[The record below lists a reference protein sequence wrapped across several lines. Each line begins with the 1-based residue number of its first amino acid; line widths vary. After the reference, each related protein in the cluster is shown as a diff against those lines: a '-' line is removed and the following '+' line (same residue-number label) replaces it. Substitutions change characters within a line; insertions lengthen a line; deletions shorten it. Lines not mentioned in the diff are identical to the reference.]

1 MPLSEDY
8 AQQGY
13 AISQPLLMEQEC
25 DALAA
30 LLSAQH
36 GLADDQAGSRQLLQH
51 AWCRTLV
58 QRLQQHPTLTCL
70 LPPGLVAVQCTLFEK
85 SLDRNWL
92 VALHQ
97 DLSIP
102 VVARVETPALTSWS
116 CKQGGW
122 YVQPPLSVL
131 QGLLAVRLHVD
142 ACGPHDG
149 ALRVMP
155 GTHRLGILDHAAR
168 LRCQSAQAAV
178 LCPVVR
184 GAAMVMHPLL
194 LHASSKAT
202 GNSRRRV
209 LHFLF
214 GPAHLPLGM
223 AWPGRSTD

>member
-1 MPLSEDY
+1 MLPARY
-8 AQQGY
+8 QQQGY
-13 AISQPLLMEQEC
+13 AISDPLLTEQEC

-30 LLSAQH
+30 QLSAQH
-36 GLADDQAGSRQLLQH
+36 GLADDQAGNRQLLQY
-51 AWCRTLV
+51 AWCRALA
-58 QRLQQHPTLTCL
+58 QRLQQHPALACL

-102 VVARVETPALTSWS
+102 LGARVDAPELTSWS
-116 CKQGGW
+116 FKQGGW

-131 QGLLAVRLHVD
+131 QGLLAVRLHID

-149 ALRVMP
+149 ALRVIP
-155 GTHRLGILDHAAR
+155 GTHRLGILDPAAR
-168 LRCQSAQAAV
+168 LSCQAVQAAV
-178 LCPVVR
+178 LCPVAR
-184 GAAMVMHPLL
+184 GAAMVMQPLL

-214 GPAHLPLGM
+214 GPVQLPLGM
-223 AWPGRSTD
+223 AWPDFPID